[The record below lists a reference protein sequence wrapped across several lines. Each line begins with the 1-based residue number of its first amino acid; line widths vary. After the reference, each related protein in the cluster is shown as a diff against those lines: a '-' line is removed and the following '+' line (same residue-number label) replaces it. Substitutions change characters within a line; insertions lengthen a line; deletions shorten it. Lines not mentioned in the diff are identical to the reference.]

1 MLHTLRFLNLSYNLQ
16 IKVNLSNK
24 VIQCQDC
31 RDHLVTLS
39 FPSKTNK
46 ISFQSRLERQ
56 EAINTMQYHTDIIL
70 SFFPRLLETKKQHL
84 N

>member
-24 VIQCQDC
+24 VKQCQDC
-31 RDHLVTLS
+31 RDQLVTLS